1 MADQESFISMA
12 RFVGLDGVR
21 KSSIDLALAYCGIQR
36 CSPLHNNGPEIRET
50 HFIHIIESGW
60 GVLRMNGKIHRLTGG
75 QAFLIPAGV
84 SAHYTADLH
93 DPWAYMW
100 VGFSGV
106 MAEESMA
113 LAGFSLHQP
122 VREVGNTAQLKADI
136 EGMLERYQ
144 HNFSTE
150 LRRNG
155 HFFQFIAHLIEE
167 YQAQGNSSTDST
179 QLMAQHART
188 AYHFIMNNYYKP
200 IKVSDVADDLG
211 ISRNYLF
218 TCFKEVYGVSPK
230 EFLTTVRMDNAVS
243 MLMVKS
249 LNVTQVAHSVGF
261 SDVLAFSKCF
271 KEYHQVSPS
280 VFKKQLR
287 GRGEKI

>member
-1 MADQESFISMA
+1 
-12 RFVGLDGVR
+12 
-21 KSSIDLALAYCGIQR
+21 
-36 CSPLHNNGPEIRET
+36 
-50 HFIHIIESGW
+50 
-60 GVLRMNGKIHRLTGG
+60 
-75 QAFLIPAGV
+75 
-84 SAHYTADLH
+84 
-93 DPWAYMW
+93 
-100 VGFSGV
+100 
-106 MAEESMA
+106 
-113 LAGFSLHQP
+113 
-122 VREVGNTAQLKADI
+122 
-136 EGMLERYQ
+136 MLERYQ

-287 GRGEKI
+287 GKGEKI